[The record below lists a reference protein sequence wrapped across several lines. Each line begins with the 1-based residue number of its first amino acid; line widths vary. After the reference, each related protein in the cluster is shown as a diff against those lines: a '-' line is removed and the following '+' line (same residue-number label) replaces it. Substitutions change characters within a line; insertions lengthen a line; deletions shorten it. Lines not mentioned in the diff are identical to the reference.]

1 MIYNRRTRVRAGNR
15 FECVLL
21 EPANPVADPRGVY
34 TVGLGPD
41 FVRESSNVLE
51 HGRVGQD
58 SRDTGFRLAS
68 VSSPCENQRVPR
80 ITINRKQWGFFSGW
94 AATFQPALLFS
105 VVFLFFF
112 LFVRLCFPF
121 GIESWHSW
129 LVLELHYVSVRN
141 CEMEKPRWAM
151 VLRADRIR
159 LGWPGKLSLEFLDGC
174 CQPKWDS
181 SFILNLPV
189 HKNISHLLR
198 MRLIISIIKLYHPSQ
213 SEHSILTKVK
223 WRKRGNK
230 VEWIGNI
237 KPQMKYWN
245 VW

>member
-58 SRDTGFRLAS
+58 SRARDTGFRLAS

-80 ITINRKQWGFFSGW
+80 LTIKLKQWGFFSGR

-112 LFVRLCFPF
+112 FSFFP
-121 GIESWHSW
+121 
-129 LVLELHYVSVRN
+129 
-141 CEMEKPRWAM
+141 PRTY
-151 VLRADRIR
+151 L
-159 LGWPGKLSLEFLDGC
+159 LSLAINAFAGGFLARWKGKTVGEEQND
-174 CQPKWDS
+174 
-181 SFILNLPV
+181 L
-189 HKNISHLLR
+189 
-198 MRLIISIIKLYHPSQ
+198 
-213 SEHSILTKVK
+213 KVSLQ
-223 WRKRGNK
+223 
-230 VEWIGNI
+230 VA
-237 KPQMKYWN
+237 
-245 VW
+245 

>member
-58 SRDTGFRLAS
+58 SRARDTGFRLAS

-80 ITINRKQWGFFSGW
+80 LTIKLKQWGFFSGR

-112 LFVRLCFPF
+112 FLFSLPEHICCLSPLTRLLAAFLLVERERPLERNRTTWKFLCRL
-121 GIESWHSW
+121 HSW
-129 LVLELHYVSVRN
+129 LDLNRT
-141 CEMEKPRWAM
+141 C
-151 VLRADRIR
+151 
-159 LGWPGKLSLEFLDGC
+159 FLI
-174 CQPKWDS
+174 P
-181 SFILNLPV
+181 
-189 HKNISHLLR
+189 
-198 MRLIISIIKLYHPSQ
+198 
-213 SEHSILTKVK
+213 
-223 WRKRGNK
+223 WRRT
-230 VEWIGNI
+230 
-237 KPQMKYWN
+237 
-245 VW
+245 